1 MYPAEWIFPHS
12 VDKDTKYQKGELVGV
27 IFIIY
32 VKCMLSIIKPR
43 SDWLQGSSFLLFYI
57 IHGSNSV
64 ETLHLVDSYV

>member
-43 SDWLQGSSFLLFYI
+43 SD
-57 IHGSNSV
+57 
-64 ETLHLVDSYV
+64 